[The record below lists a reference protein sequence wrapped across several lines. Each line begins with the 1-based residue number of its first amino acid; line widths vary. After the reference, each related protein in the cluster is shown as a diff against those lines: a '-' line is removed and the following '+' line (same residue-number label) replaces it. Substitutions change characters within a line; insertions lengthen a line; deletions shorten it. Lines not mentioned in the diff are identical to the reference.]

1 MAHIILRRT
10 VFLTLSLCFIAVLHG
25 QSYVVSFA
33 YDATGNRTERIITL
47 SREDIVLEH
56 RV

>member
-10 VFLTLSLCFIAVLHG
+10 VFLTLSLCLVAVLHG
-25 QSYVVSFA
+25 QSYKVSFA